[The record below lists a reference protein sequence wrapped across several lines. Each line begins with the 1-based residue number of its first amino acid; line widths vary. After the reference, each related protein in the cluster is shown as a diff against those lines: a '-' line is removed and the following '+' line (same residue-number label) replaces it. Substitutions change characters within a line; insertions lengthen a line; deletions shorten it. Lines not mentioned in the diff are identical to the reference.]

1 MSRLPVVAYLEVP
14 RLAIGAA
21 VAAVGGGGVSGKNRS
36 SVGSAGPS
44 HPNSGKN
51 RSSVGSAGPSHP
63 NSRKADQKPFSRRGS
78 AHSGQNAPLD
88 RFESRRSDVSNVSW
102 FVGVRRVFS
111 RMPTPRGPAPPLL
124 AR

>member
-21 VAAVGGGGVSGKNRS
+21 VAAVAAAGGGGV
-36 SVGSAGPS
+36 
-44 HPNSGKN
+44 SGKN